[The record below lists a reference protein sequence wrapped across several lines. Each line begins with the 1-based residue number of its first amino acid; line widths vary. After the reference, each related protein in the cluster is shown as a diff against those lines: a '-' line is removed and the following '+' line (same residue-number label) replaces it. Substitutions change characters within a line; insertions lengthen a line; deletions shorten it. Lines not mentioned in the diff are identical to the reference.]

1 MVVAG
6 SGKTLHRYPQTLVII
21 ELTVVLCATEV
32 RGWRL
37 IQGPPSVR
45 DLVSWPRSQR
55 QAGGSSKHYL
65 TGCSMDSDPAQ
76 SVSVKRPF
84 WAFFIGFVEAVSVR
98 DLTELFE
105 PVVESMGY
113 ELVGVEFNAAAM
125 HGTLRV
131 YIDREQGVNL
141 DDCAAISHQ
150 LSGILDV
157 EEPIAQAY
165 DLEISSP
172 GIDRPLFK
180 ITDFER
186 YSGKTAKLKLL
197 VGLQGRK
204 NFKGRLTGVTDSK
217 WVTIEVDGQQFDL
230 PYADIAKA
238 NLVGDI

>member
-1 MVVAG
+1 M
-6 SGKTLHRYPQTLVII
+6 
-21 ELTVVLCATEV
+21 
-32 RGWRL
+32 
-37 IQGPPSVR
+37 
-45 DLVSWPRSQR
+45 
-55 QAGGSSKHYL
+55 
-65 TGCSMDSDPAQ
+65 
-76 SVSVKRPF
+76 
-84 WAFFIGFVEAVSVR
+84 R
-98 DLTELFE
+98 DLTDLFQ

-113 ELVGVEFNAAAM
+113 ELVGVEFLGSSGY
-125 HGTLRV
+125 GTLRV
-131 YIDREQGVNL
+131 YIDRDEGVNL

-150 LSGILDV
+150 VSGILDV

-186 YSGKTAKLKLL
+186 YSGRIAKLKLA
-197 VGLQGRK
+197 VGLRGRK

-217 WVTIEVDGQQFDL
+217 WVTIEVDGEQFDL